1 MASYT
6 YSQLYGPG
14 ILGEN
19 LSGTKTFTFHN
30 ISTGSINPPYLWN
43 DTPENWNEYDLAWNA
58 INNNPLDTSPID
70 GMTSYFVMETIRNQ
84 DGFYDNSSPLNFNGT
99 YNASSSM
106 NLISTPYL
114 TAVIINPGYSSFTFT
129 PNAFVTGTT
138 YYLRGTG
145 MYSLVIS

>member
-14 ILGEN
+14 IIGEN
-19 LSGTKTFTFHN
+19 LSGTKTFTF
-30 ISTGSINPPYLWN
+30 
-43 DTPENWNEYDLAWNA
+43 
-58 INNNPLDTSPID
+58 NNTVN
-70 GMTSYFVMETIRNQ
+70 GGVSYFVMETIKNNN
-84 DGFYDNSSPLNFNGT
+84 GIYDSSSPLNFNGT

-106 NLISTPYL
+106 NLISSSYI
-114 TAVIINPGYSSFTFT
+114 TAVIVNPGYSSFTFT
-129 PNAFVTGTT
+129 PTASVTGTT